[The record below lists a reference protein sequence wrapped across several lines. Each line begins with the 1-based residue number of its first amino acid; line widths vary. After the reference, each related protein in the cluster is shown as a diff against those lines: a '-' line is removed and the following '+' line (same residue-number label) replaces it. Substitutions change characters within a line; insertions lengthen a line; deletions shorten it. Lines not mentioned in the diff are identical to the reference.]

1 MTYRRITRLDCTSTT
16 NYFKLKG
23 RLFHWSLLFIP
34 MIWGH
39 VSLVL
44 LDKGQFINF
53 LILSLLALS
62 IGIIQVLSLWY
73 EIEIDKNNVRIK
85 LILGFIPFRTIT
97 SATKD
102 LIIDHRDAEHLTLIS
117 QRKDYYS
124 EDVKNNL
131 RFEYIAP
138 WGEDKDNFYVQYKDK
153 EVEFVVGSDEEVW
166 TKIIEG
172 LTRLEKA

>member
-1 MTYRRITRLDCTSTT
+1 MTYRRITSLDYTFTT
-16 NYFKLKG
+16 KHFKLKG
-23 RLFHWSLLFIP
+23 RLFHWSFLLTL

-39 VSLVL
+39 VSLAL

-62 IGIIQVLSLWY
+62 IVIIQVLALWY
-73 EIEIDKNNVRIK
+73 EIKIDKNNVRIK
-85 LILGFIPFRTIT
+85 LMLGFIPFRTIT